1 MKQRGDNVPEELE
14 SVESKTAGGKILRSL
29 DGEER
34 RQEKGRESRKKDV
47 KKKRTTSNQCS
58 RYFGEA

>member
-1 MKQRGDNVPEELE
+1 LKQQGDNVPEELE
-14 SVESKTAGGKILRSL
+14 SVESKTAGSKILRSL

-47 KKKRTTSNQCS
+47 KKRED
-58 RYFGEA
+58 YF